1 MDLSR
6 LVPGLQLAAPKA
18 LWLLAALPF
27 WLVLVRARGRKIGG
41 LTFPIDGLPGL
52 PRSWRIKSLWVP
64 DALRAL
70 ALTCLILALARPQF
84 GRERE
89 KITQQGVDILLA
101 LDVSASMLAEDV
113 RPNRIEAAKR
123 TIQQFVKHL
132 TTDRVGLVVF
142 AGRSFTQCPLTT
154 DYATVLELVSEAR
167 INMVGFDGTA
177 IGEALANCVY
187 RFESDAVNQAR
198 AESEGQQ
205 PVDEAAAK
213 EQGKHHSRVVV
224 FLTDGFSNTGR
235 VEPIQ
240 AAHMAKLK
248 NIKVHCVGL
257 GSPQGAPIP
266 YYRNGRRTYLQAP
279 DGSVLL
285 SQLDESTLRQ
295 IANITGGQYFL
306 ATDAVGLDR
315 VYRQIAAMEKHD
327 IEVQHLTLYD
337 ERFLWPLC
345 LGLGLLLS
353 ELLLRATVL
362 RVVV

>member
-1 MDLSR
+1 MSLDNL
-6 LVPGLQLAAPKA
+6 LPGLQLAAPRA
-18 LWLLAALPF
+18 LWWLAALPF
-27 WLVLVRARGRKIGG
+27 WLVLVRGRGRRTGG
-41 LTFPIDGLPGL
+41 LTFPIAGLPDL
-52 PRSWRIKSLWVP
+52 PRSWRVKLLWLP
-64 DALRAL
+64 DVLRCVVL
-70 ALTCLILALARPQF
+70 ACLIAALARPQL

-123 TIQQFVKHL
+123 TIQRFVQHL

-154 DYATVLELVSEAR
+154 DYGTVLELVSEAR

-198 AESEGQQ
+198 QAADD
-205 PVDEAAAK
+205 PATVDDEAAKAL
-213 EQGKHHSRVVV
+213 GKARSRVVI
-224 FLTDGFSNTGR
+224 FLTDGFNNTGR
-235 VEPIQ
+235 VAPID
-240 AAHMAKLK
+240 AAHIAKLK
-248 NIKVHCVGL
+248 NIKVHCIGL

-285 SQLDESTLRQ
+285 SQLDERTLQ
-295 IANITGGQYFL
+295 DISSITGGRYFL
-306 ATDAVGLDR
+306 ATDAAGLEQ

-327 IEVQHLTLYD
+327 IQVQHLTMYE

-345 LGLGLLLS
+345 LGLALLLL
-353 ELLLRATVL
+353 ELFLRATVL
-362 RVVV
+362 RVVL